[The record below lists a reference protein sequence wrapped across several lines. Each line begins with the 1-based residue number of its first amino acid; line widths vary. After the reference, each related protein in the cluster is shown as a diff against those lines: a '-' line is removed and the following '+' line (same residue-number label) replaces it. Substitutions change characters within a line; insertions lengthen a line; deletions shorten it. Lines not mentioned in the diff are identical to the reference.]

1 MAPSA
6 LPVPNATEPF
16 WRTELHPL
24 DNHRSTPDLPS
35 QVDIAVIGS
44 GYAGASV
51 VYHILKG
58 CKDKGTPPPSILI
71 LEAREACSGA
81 TGRNGQPPPPPSP
94 SLHETHADPP
104 PGGHLKPDPY
114 NRPASL
120 AVTHGA
126 SVAAECAAFEAA
138 TLSAVKAVV
147 EEEKIDCDFVLT
159 RAVDALMTD
168 AIHDRMK
175 AGADLLRA
183 AGVDVMKDVF
193 YEGDAAKAQQL
204 SDVKGAK
211 AAMSYSAGHVWPY
224 KLILGLL
231 QRAVDAGVNLQT
243 GTPVVGVSEAADGEG
258 FYTLTT
264 KERGSVRARKIVY
277 ATNAY
282 TSSIL
287 PEFEGRIV
295 PVKGICSRIVVPEN
309 RKPAPL
315 LPHSYIM
322 RWSPTEYE
330 YLIPRLDGSIIV
342 GGARTKY
349 YQDLGCWYDNV
360 EDDKLITTGNAHRHF
375 DGYMQKYFRGW
386 ENSGA
391 YTDKVWTG
399 SEFTLIFTSP
409 RHKKFA
415 LLTRDPPSPHS
426 NGILNRQ
433 LPFHRACT
441 RTAKS
446 VCCRWLYR
454 PWYATDL
461 SVGEGDC

>member
-1 MAPSA
+1 M
-6 LPVPNATEPF
+6 
-16 WRTELHPL
+16 
-24 DNHRSTPDLPS
+24 
-35 QVDIAVIGS
+35 
-44 GYAGASV
+44 
-51 VYHILKG
+51 
-58 CKDKGTPPPSILI
+58 
-71 LEAREACSGA
+71 
-81 TGRNGQPPPPPSP
+81 
-94 SLHETHADPP
+94 
-104 PGGHLKPDPY
+104 
-114 NRPASL
+114 
-120 AVTHGA
+120 THGV

-175 AGADLLRA
+175 AGADRLRA

-193 YEGDAAKAQQL
+193 YEGDAARAQQL
-204 SDVKGAK
+204 SDVKGVK
-211 AAMSYSAGHVWPY
+211 AVMSYSAGHVWPY
-224 KLILGLL
+224 KLILALL
-231 QRAVDAGVNLQT
+231 QKAVDAGVNLQT
-243 GTPVVGVSEAADGEG
+243 RTPVVGVSGEVDAEG

-264 KERGSVRARKIVY
+264 KERGEVRSRKIVY

-287 PEFEGRIV
+287 PEFEDKIV
-295 PVKGICSRIVVPEN
+295 PVRGICSRIVVPED

-330 YLIPRLDGSIIV
+330 YLIPRLDGSIVV

-349 YQDLGCWYDNV
+349 YQDLECWYNNV

-375 DGYMQKYFRGW
+375 DGYMQKYFKGW

-399 SEFTLIFTSP
+399 SEFTLRFTSLDT
-409 RHKKFA
+409 HKVKLS
-415 LLTRDPPSPHS
+415 LLTQPPPPPRTVMGYSTDSCPFIGALPGRLNQFIVAGFTGHGMPQIFLAAR
-426 NGILNRQ
+426 GIAEMAVDGIDFKSTGVPSIYQVTQERLDSKNNSV
-433 LPFHRACT
+433 LESWAAHT
-441 RTAKS
+441 TSSAK
-446 VCCRWLYR
+446 L
-454 PWYATDL
+454 
-461 SVGEGDC
+461 